1 MVACEKLGLLVY
13 SPQPGGYL
21 TGKYRDITR
30 GGRRTTIP
38 FPPVDE
44 TRGERVLTVMDGIA
58 SGHGTSMEAVALAW
72 LLQQRAVTSVIVGV
86 KRVEQFE
93 ENLKATELTLS
104 EADLQLLADASA
116 LVAEYPGWMLAQS
129 SQARQALLES
139 DRLSQQS

>member
-1 MVACEKLGLLVY
+1 
-13 SPQPGGYL
+13 
-21 TGKYRDITR
+21 
-30 GGRRTTIP
+30 
-38 FPPVDE
+38 
-44 TRGERVLTVMDGIA
+44 
-58 SGHGTSMEAVALAW
+58 MEAVALAW